1 MPNVPTK
8 KEFDAV
14 IKQSIDKRVKY
25 FQNTVGGH
33 ECMWVCMDDGGSLFA
48 HYDGKGRE
56 CIALWPAKEYA
67 ELVISEENRNLLKKV
82 NVTYFF
88 EEYYEELK
96 EKNMYLMI
104 FPTFEG
110 GALFSVE
117 DFHAFIEEEFAK
129 YGDVCYEV
137 H

>member
-1 MPNVPTK
+1 M
-8 KEFDAV
+8 
-14 IKQSIDKRVKY
+14 
-25 FQNTVGGH
+25 
-33 ECMWVCMDDGGSLFA
+33 
-48 HYDGKGRE
+48 
-56 CIALWPAKEYA
+56 
-67 ELVISEENRNLLKKV
+67 VISEENRNLLKEV

-96 EKNMYLMI
+96 EKNMYLMV

-129 YGDVCYEV
+129 YGGCLLRGIVIKHDN
-137 H
+137 